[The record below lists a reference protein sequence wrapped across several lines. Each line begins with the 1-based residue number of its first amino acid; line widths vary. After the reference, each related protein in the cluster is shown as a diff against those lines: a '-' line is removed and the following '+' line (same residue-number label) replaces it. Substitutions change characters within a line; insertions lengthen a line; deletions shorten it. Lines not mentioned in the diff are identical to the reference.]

1 MYTTHL
7 SLMERVRNNRDEV
20 AWQEFYDVYKS
31 LIYRYTQQRNLS
43 DADAEEIVGQCFE
56 KLSSEMSR
64 FEFRPTRGKF
74 KTWLKKLVNNKIT
87 NLLDK
92 QRREGLLPNSDLDA
106 RAAIPADALW
116 DRTWRQEV
124 LNYCVQQA
132 RARVSTRNYQI
143 FRLSVYEAWSAD
155 QIAESL
161 RLKVEQVYRAKQ
173 RVLEVVREEMT
184 KYLEA

>member
-7 SLMERVRNNRDEV
+7 SLMERVRDNRDEI

-31 LIYRYTQQRNLS
+31 LIYRYARQRHLS

-64 FEFRPTRGKF
+64 FEFRPTRGRF

-92 QRREGLLPNSDLDA
+92 RCREGLLPNSDLDA
-106 RAAIPADALW
+106 RTAVAPDAMW
-116 DRTWRQEV
+116 DRTWKQEV
-124 LNYCVQQA
+124 LNYCVQRA
-132 RARVSTRNYQI
+132 RAKVSTQNYQI
-143 FRLSVYEAWSAD
+143 FRLSVYEGWAAD
-155 QIAESL
+155 QIGESL
-161 RLKVEQVYRAKQ
+161 GLKPEQVYRAKQ
-173 RVLEVVREEMT
+173 RVLDIVREEMT